1 MNLFSESLKT
11 IQPCI
16 WPSYTNYKH
25 CKLLYGNWQ
34 EGVQVLH
41 CPGKDT
47 GKLFFKIWDYLFL
60 EIQITTTIAYCGK
73 LFERN
78 PQKDYWFNSHYC
90 IRPIHSGVTYE
101 IAMTLNNPAFQVLI
115 FLQTSGNQTIFII
128 TYLWKN
134 LLNRYFSAIIPK

>member
-1 MNLFSESLKT
+1 MKNHYGNLWNPKICRLQTESIRFVQGFEALKVANLGVKIDT
-11 IQPCI
+11 C
-16 WPSYTNYKH
+16 SYKH
-25 CKLLYGNWQ
+25 CKLLYDNWQ
-34 EGVQVLH
+34 EGVQFLH

-47 GKLFFKIWDYLFL
+47 GKLFFKIWDYLLL

-101 IAMTLNNPAFQVLI
+101 IAVTLNYQASQVLI
-115 FLQTSGNQTIFII
+115 FL
-128 TYLWKN
+128 
-134 LLNRYFSAIIPK
+134 